1 MYTTKGG
8 FGVECLVVG
17 SVDASAIAVDPAD
30 AGIDLVDGGGD
41 RDERTPAAQRD
52 HLSRNG
58 INSGDC

>member
-8 FGVECLVVG
+8 FGVEMLAVG
-17 SVDASAIAVDPAD
+17 SMGASAVVVDPAD
-30 AGIDLVDGGGD
+30 AGVDLVDGGGD

-52 HLSRNG
+52 QLSRNG